1 MGILYKIIAGINKTE
16 PIFVEREGLL
26 SFPEK
31 LEEVSD
37 YLVFLNHI
45 MTNGIVTK
53 TDDLQKQKNKLQF
66 IIASLNI
73 YRLVEKFSNAA
84 LFPVVQQLVE
94 EGSLSEKMMGWINF
108 CVVAKTKYSSVEDSY
123 YKKMVYQDIFD
134 RDTYSSNQ
142 ECVQMMIDQYPSKK
156 EKGEGEEFRTL
167 SGGPTRDSESSG
179 SSAGRED
186 YISLTNATLRRLL
199 KNYWEAQRIEKMV
212 ENDVLSLLWGGS
224 IEGHKLPIERLENAI
239 CFLPIEVSFLYDR
252 DTSQVKSFS
261 IGKSRETNTRE
272 LTMDE
277 KERYTIIIHNHPRGD
292 TFSLEDIVACAVKQA
307 KEVRAVTIAITYIA
321 HLCLDVPPNE
331 YINQINEA
339 YLRVASNRS
348 IEDDLIDDYEY
359 SQLEI
364 NESYFSYLELRGLIR
379 TTGTCSVFPENF
391 MRNLV

>member
-134 RDTYSSNQ
+134 RDTYSSSQ
-142 ECVQMMIDQYPSKK
+142 ECVQMMIDQY
-156 EKGEGEEFRTL
+156 L
-167 SGGPTRDSESSG
+167 
-179 SSAGRED
+179 
-186 YISLTNATLRRLL
+186 
-199 KNYWEAQRIEKMV
+199 V
-212 ENDVLSLLWGGS
+212 
-224 IEGHKLPIERLENAI
+224 H
-239 CFLPIEVSFLYDR
+239 
-252 DTSQVKSFS
+252 
-261 IGKSRETNTRE
+261 
-272 LTMDE
+272 
-277 KERYTIIIHNHPRGD
+277 
-292 TFSLEDIVACAVKQA
+292 
-307 KEVRAVTIAITYIA
+307 
-321 HLCLDVPPNE
+321 
-331 YINQINEA
+331 
-339 YLRVASNRS
+339 
-348 IEDDLIDDYEY
+348 LIDI
-359 SQLEI
+359 QLYNI
-364 NESYFSYLELRGLIR
+364 SPTLQLFYPFFQLY
-379 TTGTCSVFPENF
+379 
-391 MRNLV
+391 